1 MIDIAEKDVQMDPEG
16 SRSDGD
22 VPELQTPALGVCAM
36 ERERRKA
43 LQSGRSE
50 DKDDA
55 LYVKGYGEG
64 YVDGYDHGQWNGYIG
79 LLHELEGDLAM
90 VRFLYGHDGEAGLF
104 WALEAIRERLEHEP

>member
-1 MIDIAEKDVQMDPEG
+1 MDPESTRG
-16 SRSDGD
+16 DGD

-43 LQSGRSE
+43 VQSGRSE

-64 YVDGYDHGQWNGYIG
+64 YVDGYDHGRYNGFVG
-79 LLHELEGDLAM
+79 LIRELEEDLAM
-90 VRFLYGHDGEAGLF
+90 VRFLHGHDGEAGLF
-104 WALEAIRERLEHEP
+104 WALEVIRERLEHGP

>member
-1 MIDIAEKDVQMDPEG
+1 VIDIAEKDVQVDPEG

-22 VPELQTPALGVCAM
+22 VPELQAPALGVCAM

-43 LQSGRSE
+43 IQSRACE

-64 YVDGYDHGQWNGYIG
+64 YVDGYDHGQWNALVG
-79 LLHELEGDLAM
+79 LLRELENDAAM
-90 VRFLYGHDGEAGLF
+90 VRFMYGSDGENGLF
-104 WALEAIRERLEHEP
+104 WALETIRERLEHEP